1 MKTFKRFFTEKF
13 YNDTLHPRF
22 WDDQNQLDPEV
33 RETLLEIAK
42 DVSEQ
47 AGVEDLITDV
57 QLTGSLANY
66 NYTDYSDLDVHML
79 LDFKDVNAD
88 EELVKSSLDGKR
100 FIWNERHD
108 ITIGGVEVEVY
119 FQDVDEPHM
128 ASGLYSLQKG
138 EWLREPVFDPPEVDA
153 ADVKTKAEQI
163 ERDIDRLERT
173 VVESSDMSIEDLQAA
188 TTKIRKKI
196 SRMRKDS
203 LEKDG
208 EFGVGNLAFKSLHN
222 SGHIGRII
230 DLDSKLYDMQFTS
243 E

>member
-173 VVESSDMSIEDLQAA
+173 VVESSDTSIEDLQAA

-208 EFGVGNLAFKSLHN
+208 EFGVGNLAFKSLRN

>member
-208 EFGVGNLAFKSLHN
+208 EFGVGNLAFKSLRN

-243 E
+243 D

>member
-1 MKTFKRFFTEKF
+1 MKTFKSFFTEKF

-47 AGVEDLITDV
+47 AGVEELITDV

-163 ERDIDRLERT
+163 ERDIDRLERA

-208 EFGVGNLAFKSLHN
+208 EFGVGNLAFKSLRN

-243 E
+243 D